1 MPKSRDGHPWAKKDR
16 GFVEVEIVGVN
27 GDSDDSNVH
36 AQVVAKPNDEK
47 ANAYRPGITIHPR
60 HVLTIDEIQKRM
72 SIPADGEHTV
82 LDEPR
87 FKAPEHA

>member
-1 MPKSRDGHPWAKKDR
+1 MPKSRDGHPWAKRDR

-36 AQVVAKPNDEK
+36 AQVVPKPNDER

-60 HVLTIDEIQKRM
+60 HVLTLEEVSARLAPSFDAEPKM
-72 SIPADGEHTV
+72 P
-82 LDEPR
+82 EPR
-87 FKAPEHA
+87 FTAPENA